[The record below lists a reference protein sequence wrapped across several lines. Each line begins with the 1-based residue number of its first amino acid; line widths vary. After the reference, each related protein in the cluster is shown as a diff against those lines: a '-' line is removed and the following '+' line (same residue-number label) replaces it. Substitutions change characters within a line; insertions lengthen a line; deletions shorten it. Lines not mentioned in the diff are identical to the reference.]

1 MKLLSKHRELI
12 HAADIHTEADSFT
25 FQAPSS
31 LDTELITTNNIFFCH
46 FFFQTITLKNADY
59 PAREGKQENCI
70 GWLCKQMAVITL

>member
-1 MKLLSKHRELI
+1 MKLLSKYRELI
-12 HAADIHTEADSFT
+12 HTADIHTEADSFT

-31 LDTELITTNNIFFCH
+31 LDTELITTNNIFSVI

-59 PAREGKQENCI
+59 SARVGKQENSI